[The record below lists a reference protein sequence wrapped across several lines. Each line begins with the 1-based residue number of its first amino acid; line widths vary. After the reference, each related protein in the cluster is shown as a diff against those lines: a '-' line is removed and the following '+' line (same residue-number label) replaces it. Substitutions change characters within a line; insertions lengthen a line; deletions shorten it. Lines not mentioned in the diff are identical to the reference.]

1 MTRTLARAAA
11 ETSWATAPGA
21 VRDRVVDLVADCVS
35 VTALGA
41 SRPELRRL
49 VDTHDRWTPVDAASV
64 LGSTRGW
71 PSSAAMSLNAGA
83 ATADQLQDGHRP
95 ARGHPAAHVVPAVLA
110 TAAEVDLTGA
120 EVLSAVLAGY
130 ETGVRVSR
138 AMDGTSVGIHD
149 IGTWG
154 QVSVSVAVARLL
166 APGDVEATRRA
177 LELSAAAVL
186 LTDAQT
192 VFAGTTGSHAFL
204 GASVQLGAGLAVAAV
219 AGTRT
224 PARVNGAPPAHGGR
238 QRLGSRGPVSG
249 HRQRDLGE
257 VRSTAATAAFDAVA
271 HGELAARFSVP
282 TSVAVALMTGRLDET
297 TMTDRMVTSAGVRDL
312 ASRVRVVHDPA
323 LDAGYPAG
331 RPAQV
336 RVLLADGTV
345 RDAST
350 ARPRGDAERAFTRE
364 ELAAKASR
372 LLTHVFGGAGALVLQ
387 AVHGLAVG
395 GRARDVGR
403 AVREAAAAGHG
414 DRS

>member
-219 AGTRT
+219 AGLEPLPGSMERHLRT
-224 PARVNGAPPAHGGR
+224 VAGNDWDPAALCRGIGSATWERFAARPP
-238 QRLGSRGPVSG
+238 PP
-249 HRQRDLGE
+249 
-257 VRSTAATAAFDAVA
+257 RSTRWHTESWLPA
-271 HGELAARFSVP
+271 
-282 TSVAVALMTGRLDET
+282 
-297 TMTDRMVTSAGVRDL
+297 SACRRPWP
-312 ASRVRVVHDPA
+312 SR
-323 LDAGYPAG
+323 
-331 RPAQV
+331 
-336 RVLLADGTV
+336 
-345 RDAST
+345 S
-350 ARPRGDAERAFTRE
+350 
-364 ELAAKASR
+364 
-372 LLTHVFGGAGALVLQ
+372 
-387 AVHGLAVG
+387 
-395 GRARDVGR
+395 
-403 AVREAAAAGHG
+403 
-414 DRS
+414 